1 MELVG
6 LLLFFVAAGTSLLL
20 TPLIAKIAKKFDVVD
35 LPSGRK
41 VHSTPIPRLGG
52 VSVVCSIVMTMG
64 VFVALAS
71 LGHVT
76 IPLTSVWLPLVLGSL
91 LVFVIGLWDDISPRP
106 VWVKLGFQSIAALVA
121 ISWGIRFDHISFL
134 GETGLDIGFLAFPL
148 TFLWIVGI
156 TNAFNLVDGLDGLS
170 AGLASIAAGTSA
182 AVFLLRGDQ
191 NEALLL
197 ITIIGALVGFLRYNF
212 FPARIFLGDSG
223 SLVIG
228 YVLAI
233 TAITGSQK
241 GVTALAIV
249 FPLLVFGLPIADTLI
264 SMVRR
269 FLGSLKVLQ
278 PYKGPIKQKV
288 TSMKRMFEPDQD
300 HIHHRLL
307 SVGFSHRGAV
317 LTLYGLALALSTLGF
332 LTVLANGRNAGL
344 VIALVALATY
354 IGISK
359 LGYTELRIV
368 QAEQFIRLYNRLG
381 LHKSFFLGFF
391 DLFFISFSFW
401 LAFILKYEPHYNPEF
416 LSWYKSLFPIALGLQ
431 FGVFYLFGLYRGVW
445 RALSTGDL
453 LRIVFAV
460 GGSVVLSSIIALVS
474 LPPDGIIGF
483 FFTDFLVLTTLLVS
497 SRSTYRV
504 LDYFRFEQDES
515 RRPAVI
521 YGAGK
526 CGQLI
531 QRELNQNF
539 ALGLRAVGFID
550 DAASFWG
557 CTVNR
562 LPVLGTVDTL
572 EKIISGNPNC
582 VLIVGSTKIS
592 AERIRY
598 VSDVCGRSGIPVYE
612 GRMKFALLTLDK
624 PEMRDDRDRVEN
636 EGERSTSALGSK
648 DLKVEEKEP
657 SLPYW

>member
-1 MELVG
+1 MELLG
-6 LLLFFVAAGTSLLL
+6 LLLFLVAAGTSLLL
-20 TPLIAKIAKKFDVVD
+20 TPLIAKIAKRFDVVD

-41 VHSTPIPRLGG
+41 VHSAPVPRLGG
-52 VSVVCSIVMTMG
+52 VSVVCSVIVAMG
-64 VFVALAS
+64 VFIALSSMGYVTVS
-71 LGHVT
+71 LGA
-76 IPLTSVWLPLVLGSL
+76 LWLPIMAGSF

-106 VWVKLGFQSIAALVA
+106 VWVKFGFQSMAALVA
-121 ISWGIRFDHISFL
+121 IASGIRFDRISFL
-134 GETGLDIGFLAFPL
+134 GETGLEIGFLAFPL
-148 TFLWIVGI
+148 TFLWIIGI

-170 AGLASIAAGTSA
+170 AGLASIAAGTSV

-228 YVLAI
+228 YVLAL

-288 TSMKRMFEPDQD
+288 TSMQRMFEPDQD

-317 LTLYGLALALSTLGF
+317 LTLYGLALELKTLGF
-332 LTVLANGRNAGL
+332 LTFLANGRNAGL

-401 LAFILKYEPHYNPEF
+401 VAFVLKYEPQYSPEF
-416 LSWYKSLFPIALGLQ
+416 FSWYKSLFPIALGLQ

-453 LRIVFAV
+453 LRIILAV
-460 GGSVVLSSIIALVS
+460 GGAVVLSSIIALVS
-474 LPPDGIIGF
+474 LPPEGIIGF
-483 FFTDFLVLTTLLVS
+483 FITDFLLLMTLLVS
-497 SRSTYRV
+497 SRSTYRI

-515 RRPAVI
+515 RRPALI

-550 DAASFWG
+550 DAASFLG

-562 LPVLGTVDTL
+562 LPVLGTVDEIEGIL
-572 EKIISGNPNC
+572 SSHPNC

-592 AERIRY
+592 AQRIQH
-598 VSDVCGRSGIPVYE
+598 VSEVCSRGGVPIYE
-612 GRMKFALLTLDK
+612 GQMNFSLLTLDK
-624 PEMRDDRDRVEN
+624 PRLGEADCFKR
-636 EGERSTSALGSK
+636 EGERQAAAQGAKEIS
-648 DLKVEEKEP
+648 VIEKEP
-657 SLPYW
+657 SIPYL